1 MITLM
6 RTGWSR
12 ENPAFRQV
20 FTSLLL
26 PGGTPEQIQ
35 WWFNDLQKA
44 HAPLQG

>member
-6 RTGWSR
+6 RTGWGR
-12 ENPAFRQV
+12 ENPAVGQV
-20 FTSLLL
+20 FASLLL

-35 WWFNDLQKA
+35 WFNDLQKA

>member
-6 RTGWSR
+6 RTGWDR
-12 ENPAFRQV
+12 ENPAFGQV
-20 FTSLLL
+20 FASLLL

-35 WWFNDLQKA
+35 WFNDLQKA